1 MIQTWR
7 RRLSQRSGRLTIV
20 LIRQL
25 AAIIATLTC
34 IVAGIS
40 HARAQP
46 SVLDKVKKDGVLKVC
61 YGANP
66 PDSFKDPKTGQWVGP
81 MVDVVNEMAKWI
93 KVKVEPVEVGWDVAV
108 LSIQN
113 GTCDLFGTGL
123 IYNAPR
129 ALEVSFIKPFL
140 AKGIN
145 VIVAKSNTKPLTSP
159 ADLNKENITIAVV
172 LGSREH
178 ETAQRQFP
186 KAKILAIKAQ
196 TPIQVVDLVKRGDA
210 DAAGLP
216 ALMIHY
222 WLAVP
227 ENAEWGREG
236 FPGQDFGR
244 ATLAWAIRYGD
255 PNWQS
260 FLNAYADWVEA
271 TKLSANLYEQYMTT
285 TNPFLSP
292 K

>member
-1 MIQTWR
+1 MRIGKLGIIISIIT
-7 RRLSQRSGRLTIV
+7 SV
-20 LIRQL
+20 LF
-25 AAIIATLTC
+25 
-34 IVAGIS
+34 GIS
-40 HARAQP
+40 NAQAQT
-46 SVLDKVKKDGVLKVC
+46 SVLDKVKKEGVLKVC
-61 YGANP
+61 YGQNP
-66 PDSFKDPKTGQWVGP
+66 PDSFKDPKTGQWAGP
-81 MVDVVNEMAKWI
+81 MVDIVNELAKWI

-108 LSIQN
+108 LSIQQ

-129 ALEVSFIKPFL
+129 GLEVSFIKPFL

-145 VIVAKSNTKPLTSP
+145 VVVAKSNTKKLTAPS
-159 ADLNKENITIAVV
+159 DLNDANITIAVV

-178 ETAQRQFP
+178 ETVSRLFP

-196 TPIQVVDLVKRGDA
+196 TPLQVIDIVKRGDA

-222 WLAVP
+222 WLQLPA
-227 ENAEWGREG
+227 NTEWGREG
-236 FPGQDFGR
+236 FPGQDFGL

-255 PNWQS
+255 PSWQS
-260 FLNAYADWVEA
+260 FLESFADWVLA
-271 TKLSANLYEQYMTT
+271 TKFSANLYDEYLTR
-285 TNPFLSP
+285 TNPFLPP

>member
-1 MIQTWR
+1 MDVTTIK
-7 RRLSQRSGRLTIV
+7 GPTIV
-20 LIRQL
+20 RTDKL
-25 AAIIATLTC
+25 AIVIATMACLA
-34 IVAGIS
+34 IGLS
-40 HARAQP
+40 HAQAQT
-46 SVLDKVKKDGVLKVC
+46 SVLDKVKKEAVLKVC

-66 PDSFKDPKTGQWVGP
+66 PDSFKDPKTGEWIGP

-108 LSIQN
+108 LSLQQ
-113 GTCDLFGTGL
+113 GACDLFGTGL

-145 VIVAKSNTKPLTSP
+145 TIVAKSNTKKLTRP
-159 ADLNKENITIAVV
+159 ADLNNENITIAVV
-172 LGSREH
+172 LGAREH
-178 ETAQRQFP
+178 ETVLRLFP

-196 TPIQVVDLVKRGDA
+196 TPIQVIDLVKRGDA
-210 DAAGLP
+210 DAAALP
-216 ALMIHY
+216 ALMVHY
-222 WLAVP
+222 WLQIP

-236 FPGQDFGR
+236 FPGDDFGA

-260 FLNAYADWVEA
+260 FLNAYVDWA
-271 TKLSANLYEQYMTT
+271 TTTKFSANLYESYMTR
-285 TNPFLSP
+285 TNPFMP
-292 K
+292 AK